1 MTRPR
6 PPLCKAHPDLLAK
19 DRGRDVR
26 ADLRRRRGRAS
37 HGYGARVPEGHL
49 LHRTASELSAD
60 LAGQR
65 VAASSPQGRLDATPV
80 DGRTVVAA
88 EAYGKHLLVHLQ
100 DAPSVHVHLGMRG
113 LFLRYPDP
121 TSPPRGGVR
130 LRLAGPVAW
139 DLIAP
144 TTCELLEPAGV
155 ARVVGALGP
164 DPLRTDATAE
174 QAVRRL
180 RAARGPVGAA
190 VVDQAVWA
198 GVGNAWRAELL
209 FLARL
214 DPATPASAL
223 SEQQATQLWELTV
236 RCMALGRDAGQVVSD
251 PAAPDERWVSKRT
264 TCRSCGAPVQPARG
278 GGRTSYRCPV
288 EQPG

>member
-1 MTRPR
+1 M
-6 PPLCKAHPDLLAK
+6 
-19 DRGRDVR
+19 
-26 ADLRRRRGRAS
+26 
-37 HGYGARVPEGHL
+37 PEGHL
-49 LHRTASELSAD
+49 LHRTASEISAD
-60 LAGQR
+60 LAGQV
-65 VAASSPQGRLDATPV
+65 VAASSPQGRFDAARV
-80 DGRTVVAA
+80 DGCTVVLA

-144 TTCELLEPAGV
+144 TTCELLDAAGV
-155 ARVVGALGP
+155 DRVVGALGP
-164 DPLRTDATAE
+164 DPLRPDATTDD
-174 QAVRRL
+174 AVDRL
-180 RAARGPVGAA
+180 RAARGPVAA
-190 VVDQAVWA
+190 AIVDQAVWA

-214 DPATPASAL
+214 DPATPASSL
-223 SEQQATQLWELTV
+223 SREQAARLWELTA

-251 PAAPDERWVSKRT
+251 PSAPDERWVYKRD
-264 TCRSCGAPVQPARG
+264 TCRSCGAPVRTAQV
-278 GGRTSYRCPV
+278 GGRTSYSCPV
-288 EQPG
+288 EQTG